1 MDMGVTIC
9 LPLFGPPSRE
19 LEEGS
24 AVKGQQLRTLAAELH
39 ERLHK
44 AAEMLDRLTTAG
56 WTTRVAMYD
65 VILARRGVETKEEA
79 IRFLAEFGIAAEELI
94 IIEDVE
100 EDEETGHA

>member
-1 MDMGVTIC
+1 MGVTVC

-24 AVKGQQLRTLAAELH
+24 AVKGQQLRKLATELQ

-44 AAEMLDRLTTAG
+44 AAEMLDRLTAAG
-56 WTTRVAMYD
+56 WSNRVGMYD
-65 VILARRGVETKEEA
+65 VILSLPRVETKDEA
-79 IRFLAEFGIAAEELI
+79 IRRLTELGIAAEELI

-100 EDEETGHA
+100 EEETGHA